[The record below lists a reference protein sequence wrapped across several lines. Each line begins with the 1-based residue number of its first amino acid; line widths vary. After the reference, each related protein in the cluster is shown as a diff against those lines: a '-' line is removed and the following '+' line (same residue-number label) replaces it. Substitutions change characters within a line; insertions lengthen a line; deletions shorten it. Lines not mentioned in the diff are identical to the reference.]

1 MSSPK
6 FASITAS
13 LLARK
18 GEAEP
23 WSHTSHHH
31 GIHAGAHLHAEHHDD
46 IQLGTAKVEKIPAPW
61 CRPEAGEPPP
71 PPPPSKEKSCMMRM
85 SAHDFERLGILA
97 IKTGS
102 SRQQLLKD
110 ALSEFLA
117 NRADEYG
124 CSCLG
129 ACENGCGE
137 IG

>member
-1 MSSPK
+1 MSSPR
-6 FASITAS
+6 FAPITAG

-18 GEAEP
+18 GEAQP
-23 WSHTSHHH
+23 WKQV
-31 GIHAGAHLHAEHHDD
+31 GKAP
-46 IQLGTAKVEKIPAPW
+46 VEKVSSIPWEPYT
-61 CRPEAGEPPP
+61 PEAEVMPPP
-71 PPPPSKEKSCMMRM
+71 PGQGKDRACSIRM

-110 ALSEFLA
+110 ALQEFLA

-129 ACENGCGE
+129 ACQNGCGE
-137 IG
+137 VE

>member
-1 MSSPK
+1 MSGAK

-23 WSHTSHHH
+23 WAHTSHHH
-31 GIHAGAHLHAEHHDD
+31 GIHAGAHLHAEHYDD
-46 IQLGTAKVEKIPAPW
+46 IQLGTARIEKIPAPW
-61 CRPEAGEPPP
+61 HGPETGEPPP

-110 ALSEFLA
+110 ALQEFLA

-137 IG
+137 VG

>member
-1 MSSPK
+1 MSGPK

-18 GEAEP
+18 GEAQP

-31 GIHAGAHLHAEHHDD
+31 GIHAGAHLHAEHHADM
-46 IQLGTAKVEKIPAPW
+46 QLGTAKVEKICLPWPA
-61 CRPEAGEPPP
+61 PEAGEPPP
-71 PPPPSKEKSCMMRM
+71 PPPPAKEKGCMMRM

-102 SRQQLLKD
+102 SRGQLLKD
-110 ALSEFLA
+110 ALQEFLS

-129 ACENGCGE
+129 ACQNGCGE